1 MTELVGRVGELGAL
15 AGLIGDATRGRAGTL
30 LVSGEAGVGKTA
42 LLRAGTD
49 GCADDVD
56 LVWATCLPLASLA
69 IPFLPLTS
77 ALRGLAGD
85 TPGGPVEFDAL
96 LDRLCEHRP
105 VVLVVDDLH
114 WADRST
120 LDALMYV
127 IAGRDS
133 RRLIVLATVR
143 SGEIGP
149 GHPLRRWLADVRR
162 MPGVRE
168 LTLGQLDRPA
178 TEQQLAG
185 LIGAPP
191 HQSLVDDVFARTRGN
206 AYLTTLLTRDLP
218 PHATAV
224 PAGLPADL
232 REAVGR
238 AWHALSAP
246 ARELTRLL
254 AVAGRPQRAELL
266 GAAAGRADVTTNL
279 REAIDRGVL
288 ELVAG
293 DRYWFVHP
301 LLAEVLEAELLPE
314 ERQAAHARFAALLER
329 DEPHDVVRMI
339 ELADH
344 HDRAAHT
351 EAACRWA
358 LRGAE
363 AAERAGGAAESLRL
377 LRRVVELAPHV
388 PGLEVSRVELL
399 VRLRDAADRAGTQPE
414 ELAAVEDLLA
424 LVDPEREPL
433 VAAELYVRRMLLRLS
448 TGRGFAD
455 LSDVR
460 TAMRLAAA
468 DPASMQYALAAAELA
483 HAELWHGEP
492 AGPERA
498 REAVRLAR
506 ACGSPKALTY
516 ALTARA
522 MAHCMTD
529 DGGGLAEAQE
539 AQAAAAAARDFW
551 AYTHATLWWA
561 NCLDVQTS
569 PEVLDHLLRSR
580 ETLVEMGAPHTHRA
594 RMSAVAAG
602 GLLIRGDW
610 RACVER
616 LREALGSNPGPM
628 PDVDARLTAA
638 MLNCRQGRVAEAEA
652 HLARAVELFD
662 DLGAYAQFNFPV
674 VRAELALAG
683 DDPET
688 GIAVALAGAAE
699 PVPPTMVERLIPLAA
714 QAMADQAQRMRDE
727 GENSAPALARLA
739 DLHRRYPEVVAD
751 PGPGT
756 QYRAEVRAMQAWYDA
771 ELSRGRRDR
780 RAGEAW
786 QRAATAFR
794 DAHLAWDEAYAL
806 WRVAEALLPS
816 RSDRGTA
823 TAALRRAYDLA
834 EDLHAAPVLARLE
847 ALARASRVPLTTAS
861 QAEPV
866 GAPAPAGLTTREREI
881 LRYIVAGRTYREIA
895 HALVLSEKTVSV
907 HVSNMLRKTGTANR
921 IELSELARRLT
932 GEP

>member
-1 MTELVGRVGELGAL
+1 MTALVGRVDERRAL
-15 AGLIGDATRGRAGTL
+15 ADLIGDAIGGRAGTV

-42 LLRAGTD
+42 LVRHGVDRRTD
-49 GCADDVD
+49 EVD
-56 LVWATCLPLASLA
+56 LLWAACLPLTSVA

-77 ALRGLAGD
+77 ALRELAGA

-96 LDRLCEHRP
+96 LDRLCDHRP

-120 LDALMYV
+120 LDVLMYV
-127 IAGRDS
+127 IAGREG
-133 RRLIVLATVR
+133 RRLAVLATIR
-143 SGEIGP
+143 SDEVGP

-162 MPGVRE
+162 LPGVRE
-168 LTLGQLDRPA
+168 LTLGRLDRPA

-185 LIGAPP
+185 LIGDPP

-206 AYLTTLLTRDLP
+206 AYLTTLLARDLP
-218 PHATAV
+218 PDATAL
-224 PAGLPADL
+224 PAGLPTDL

-246 ARELTRLL
+246 AGELTRLL

-266 GAAAGRADVTTNL
+266 GAAAGRTGVIADL

-301 LLAEVLEAELLPE
+301 LLAEVLEADLLPE
-314 ERQAAHARFAALLER
+314 ERQAGHARFATLLER
-329 DEPHDVVRMI
+329 DEPRDVVRMI

-344 HDRAAHT
+344 HDRAGHA
-351 EAACRWA
+351 EPACRWA

-377 LRRVVELAPHV
+377 LRRVVELAPRV
-388 PGLEVSRVELL
+388 PGLEISRVELL
-399 VRLRDAADRAGTQPE
+399 VRLRDAAGRAGAQPE

-433 VAAELYVRRMLLRLS
+433 VAAELYVRRMMLRLS

-460 TAMRLAAA
+460 TALRLAAS
-468 DPASMQYALAAAELA
+468 DPASMQYALATAELA

-522 MAHCMTD
+522 MAHCMAG

-539 AQAAAAAARDFW
+539 AQAAAAATQDFW
-551 AYTHATLWWA
+551 AFAHATLWWA

-569 PEVLDHLLRSR
+569 PEVLDHLYRSR
-580 ETLVEMGAPHTHRA
+580 ETLVAMGAPHTHLA
-594 RMSAVAAG
+594 RMSVVAAG
-602 GLLIRGDW
+602 GLLMRGDW
-610 RACVER
+610 RGCVER

-638 MLNCRQGRVAEAEA
+638 MLNSRQGRLAEAQA
-652 HLARAVELFD
+652 HLARAEELFH
-662 DLGAYAQFNFPV
+662 DLGTYAQFNFPV
-674 VRAELALAG
+674 VRAELALAA

-688 GIAVALAGAAE
+688 AVAVALAGAAE
-699 PVPPTMVERLIPLAA
+699 PVSPSMAERLIPLAA
-714 QAMADQAQRMRDE
+714 QAMADQAQRVRDE
-727 GENSAPALARLA
+727 GGDSAPVLARLA
-739 DLHRRYPEVVAD
+739 DLGHRYPEVIVESAV
-751 PGPGT
+751 GA
-756 QYRAEVRAMQAWYDA
+756 QYQAEVRAMQVWYDA
-771 ELSRGRRDR
+771 ELCRGRRDPA
-780 RAGEAW
+780 AGTAW

-794 DAHLAWDEAYAL
+794 DAHLAWDEAYAQ
-806 WRVAEALLPS
+806 WRVAEALLPGRSS
-816 RSDRGTA
+816 RDAA
-823 TAALRRAYDLA
+823 TAALRRAYHLA
-834 EDLHAAPVLARLE
+834 EDLQALPLLARIE
-847 ALARASRVPLTTAS
+847 ALARASRVPLTTGSAG
-861 QAEPV
+861 EPV
-866 GAPAPAGLTTREREI
+866 DGPAPAGLTAREREI
-881 LRYIVAGRTYREIA
+881 LRHIVAGRTYREIA
-895 HALVLSEKTVSV
+895 RALVVSEKTVSV

-932 GEP
+932 GER